1 MVVEYIARGSE
12 EVRSEAVRIGQYA
25 PGETVESARELAGRI
40 FCTAYM
46 GTVNSSSET
55 RSRYCVV

>member
-12 EVRSEAVRIGQYA
+12 EVQSEARRIGQYG
-25 PGETVESARELAGRI
+25 PDEKVESAQELAGRI

-55 RSRYCVV
+55 KER